1 MPQQCVFCQL
11 VNNQEQT
18 LIVHETEDFRAWL
31 DINPR
36 ARGHTMVVP
45 KEHMESAEEVDG
57 KLGEMFEVARVAGEK
72 AMNGLGADGYSIVV
86 NNGEAAGQNL
96 DHFYMIVF
104 PRYADEDNAG
114 TPTGAIFPPMEE
126 MDQND
131 LKEIHGAMKDAGF
144 SDYSEP
150 METRYDKI
158 QEDDSGEDDEEGR
171 ERSDGGFRRKD
182 GAEFR

>member
-11 VNNQEQT
+11 VNNPEQT
-18 LIVHETEDFRAWL
+18 LTVHETEDFRAWL

-45 KEHMESAEEVDG
+45 KEHMESAAEIDG
-57 KLGEMFEVARVAGEK
+57 KLGEMFDVARIAGEK

-104 PRYADEDNAG
+104 PRYEDEENAG
-114 TPTGAIFPPMEE
+114 TPTGAIFRPMED

-131 LKEIHGAMKDAGF
+131 LREIHESMQDAGF
-144 SDYSEP
+144 SDYSETK
-150 METRYDKI
+150 ETRYDKI
-158 QEDDSGEDDEEGR
+158 QRNGDDEEGESE
-171 ERSDGGFRRKD
+171 ERSSKGFRRKD